1 MLSLFSIKLN
11 LMPDNTKKGKL
22 DDIKIN
28 IKQEHEVQYWSRKW
42 GISALQLESASKA
55 AGSNVAK
62 NVEEYLREH
71 GKI

>member
-1 MLSLFSIKLN
+1 MA
-11 LMPDNTKKGKL
+11 DNVKKTGNL

-42 GISALQLESASKA
+42 GISPLQLESAIKG

-62 NVEEYLREH
+62 NVEEYLRQN
-71 GKI
+71 GKLL